1 MKWIFKPIA
10 GANDGQGDSAVSSIF
25 RGHAKDFALGEL
37 FARESISNSADQKN
51 KANSEPA
58 KIYIDIIDLLGDPK
72 TDFLNALDWTNL
84 SSHIKDSIASAQS
97 TKKKILARGLSNI
110 NSAATPLS
118 LVRISDFNTEGLS
131 GPEDGSETS
140 DPDDPDGNFYLF
152 ARATFMTNEAA
163 GIRQGSYGLGKRVF
177 YETSDIDTVLMSST
191 ILNGD
196 GSLDTR
202 SFGRVELN
210 THKTAHSGTEDWNPI
225 QKWEGPGFFG
235 VDGSYNSQVRA
246 DSSKNENSDTLDKLL
261 LNRAKICSDTGAIS
275 TGTSVISIAFD
286 EWGAAE
292 NKLANFESEIKKWFW
307 PALSQQDREL
317 RIFLRIF
324 DNHNIMTEKELRIN
338 DDSDVNWMPFVEAM
352 QNDSNAV
359 DLSNIGNITQNLIS
373 WDLPATVDASESYS
387 HGDYGAE
394 GLLKVTKSEA
404 ENSSKKNYLA
414 LLRNKLC
421 VMNYIE
427 IPNPVNDNCYLYGV
441 FLAGHAAN
449 DMDDYTY
456 NFLRQSEPPLHDNWL
471 YAHKV
476 ANFYKF
482 IGSNSEKKIKAATK
496 LQKSIYSKIRLALT
510 DLVAVEAPV
519 DRNNLDDLSSFF
531 NFGRRTSGSIKEID
545 SKIID
550 HSVSGRALEFTINIT
565 NLKPIRNSSWTA
577 VITSKING
585 INGYGENNLLITSVV
600 PSNSDSAEYL
610 TISNQR
616 STWIVESKEDI
627 ESYDVIIE
635 AQVPSFFS
643 DDEIPELEPMFNI
656 KTN

>member
-10 GANDGQGDSAVSSIF
+10 GANDGQGDSAVSSMF
-25 RGHAKDFALGEL
+25 RGHAKEFALGEL

-51 KANSEPA
+51 KTNSDPA
-58 KIYIDIIDLLGDPK
+58 KIYIDIIDLFGEPK
-72 TDFLNALDWTNL
+72 ADFLNALDWPNL
-84 SSHIKDSIASAQS
+84 SSHIKDSIESAQS
-97 TKKKILARGLSNI
+97 AKKKVLARGLSNI
-110 NSAATPLS
+110 NSNTTPLS

-131 GPEDGSETS
+131 GPEDGSENS
-140 DPDDPDGNFYLF
+140 EEPHGNFYLF
-152 ARATFMTNEAA
+152 ARATFMTNEVE
-163 GIRQGSYGLGKRVF
+163 GVRQGSYGLGKRVF

-191 ILNGD
+191 IMDLD
-196 GSLDTR
+196 GSLNTR

-210 THKTAHSGTEDWNPI
+210 THKTDHAGTEGWNPI

-235 VDGSYNSQVRA
+235 IDDSYNNQVRA
-246 DSSKNENSDTLDKLL
+246 SSSPNEDPKLLDKLW
-261 LNRAKICSDTGAIS
+261 LNREKICPDEGAIS

-286 EWGAAE
+286 EWGAAD
-292 NKLANFESEIKKWFW
+292 NKLACFESEIKKWFW

-338 DDSDVNWMPFVEAM
+338 DDSDTNWLPFVEAM
-352 QNDSNAV
+352 QNNSNAE
-359 DLSNIGNITQNLIS
+359 DLSNLGNITQNIIN
-373 WDLPATVDASESYS
+373 WDIPATVDANENDS
-387 HGDYGAE
+387 HGNFEAE
-394 GLLKVTKSEA
+394 GLLKVIKSEA
-404 ENSSKKNYLA
+404 ENSSKHNHLA

-427 IPNPVNDNCYLYGV
+427 IPNPANDNCYLYGV
-441 FLAGHAAN
+441 FLAGHASTDIDN
-449 DMDDYTY
+449 YTY
-456 NFLRQSEPPLHDNWL
+456 NFLRQSEPPLHNDWL

-482 IGSNSEKKIKAATK
+482 VGSNSERKTKAAAK

-510 DLVAVEAPV
+510 DLVAAEAPV

-531 NFGRRTSGSIKEID
+531 NFGKRTSGSTKDIV
-545 SKIID
+545 SKIKD
-550 HSVSGRALEFTINIT
+550 YSMNGRLLSFTINIS
-565 NLKPIRNSSWTA
+565 NLKALAARNSSWTA
-577 VITSKING
+577 EITSKING
-585 INGYGENNLLITSVV
+585 INGYGESNLLITSVTHV
-600 PSNSDSAEYL
+600 NLESVEQLVIY
-610 TISNQR
+610 NQR
-616 STWIVESKEDI
+616 STWLIEASRDI

-656 KTN
+656 KSN